1 MMSRRMGY
9 VCAMLLMPL
18 GMARAERMFAVDS
31 RAVLVSFDTERPGAV
46 QSMSVIR
53 GLQPGES
60 ILGID
65 FRPANKKMYA
75 LGSSSRIYVVDPATG
90 AAVAVSSSSFQ
101 PPLDGTKFGFNFN
114 PTVDRIRVVSNR
126 GQNLR
131 IHPDTGQVV
140 AVDGFLR
147 YNDDAVPSVVA
158 AAYTNGVAGATSTTL
173 YDFDLS
179 RRAIVTQ
186 NPPNEGRL
194 VFNFQ
199 LKGADFSEV
208 TGFDISPA
216 GNKGYIATRETSA
229 ARVQLFQIGFADGT
243 AALLGTVGNLDQV
256 SAITVAPEGMP
267 TLFTRLGGMAAI
279 RAVVDEFL
287 RIVVGD
293 NRINRFFSATVASA
307 ARTAA
312 LRQNL
317 IDQVCEGAGGPC
329 QYTGRDMKSAH
340 QGMMI
345 SDVEFD
351 ALVEDLVKALDRF
364 DVPMPEKAA
373 LLGILSPMR
382 GDIVEKRQMQMLGN

>member
-1 MMSRRMGY
+1 MIRSAGY
-9 VCAMLLMPL
+9 VCALLLMSM
-18 GMARAERMFAVDS
+18 GSARAERMFAVDS
-31 RAVLVSFDTERPGAV
+31 RAVLVSFDSDRPGAI
-46 QSMSVIR
+46 QSMAVIR

-65 FRPANKKMYA
+65 FRPANKKLYA
-75 LGSSSRIYVVDPATG
+75 LGSSNRIYVVDPATG
-90 AAVAVSSSSFQ
+90 AAAAVASSSFQ

-114 PTVDRIRVVSNR
+114 PTVDRIRIVSNR

-131 IHPDTGQVV
+131 AHPDTGQVV

-147 YNDDAVPSVVA
+147 YNDDAVPSVVT
-158 AAYTNGVAGATSTTL
+158 AAYTNAVAGATSTTL
-173 YDFDLS
+173 FDFDLS

-208 TGFDISPA
+208 TGFDISPV

-229 ARVQLFQIGFADGT
+229 ARVQLYEISFPNGT
-243 AALLGTVGNLDQV
+243 AMLLGTVGNLDQV

-267 TLFTRLGGMAAI
+267 ALFTRLGGMTAI
-279 RAVVDEFL
+279 SAVVDEFL
-287 RIVVGD
+287 ANVVGD
-293 NRINRFFSATVASA
+293 NRINKFFAGTVASP
-307 ARTAA
+307 ARVAA

-317 IDQVCEGAGGPC
+317 IDQVCEGSGGPC
-329 QYTGRDMKSAH
+329 KYTGRDMKSAH

-345 SDVEFD
+345 GDVEFD

-364 DVPMPEKAA
+364 DVPVAEKAA

-382 GDIVEKRQMQMLGN
+382 GDIVGKKQMQMLGN